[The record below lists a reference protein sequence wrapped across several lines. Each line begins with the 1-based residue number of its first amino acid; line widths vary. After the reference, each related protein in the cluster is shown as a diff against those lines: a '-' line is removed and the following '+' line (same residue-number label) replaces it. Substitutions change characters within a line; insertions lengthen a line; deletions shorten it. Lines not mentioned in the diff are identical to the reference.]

1 MGVVSREM
9 IIDTMRQYVET
20 KGEFPVSRLINKKSF
35 GFTMHDINK
44 HFGTLSNLAKEMG
57 YIISSGKRT
66 NVLTVDEVLDRC
78 EQIMEI
84 FNIDRFPTITE
95 IGCSGLI
102 TPYTI
107 YKLGGIKGL
116 RQTYES
122 QRGKLAADDEIPK
135 REVPFDVNTYAKQ
148 QIQETLSTVP
158 DIDISKYEKCRRLGD
173 AV

>member
-1 MGVVSREM
+1 MRVVSREM

-57 YIISSGKRT
+57 YIIKSGKRT

-95 IGCSGLI
+95 IGCSGLMR
-102 TPYTI
+102 T
-107 YKLGGIKGL
+107 
-116 RQTYES
+116 
-122 QRGKLAADDEIPK
+122 
-135 REVPFDVNTYAKQ
+135 
-148 QIQETLSTVP
+148 
-158 DIDISKYEKCRRLGD
+158 KYRKEKCHLMLTHTQNSRYKRRCQPCPT
-173 AV
+173 